1 MSNKDI
7 GDIYKNMRAGK
18 KYEEPVREK
27 DLYAKVVEEAI
38 VTVTSN
44 DNIKHKV
51 EVDDN
56 VANYVLKYVKT
67 ADLSKNFREYAVA
80 KKGYKPNDTAAF
92 ESLETI
98 IRFSDISDTLSKVF
112 KKFTASNKGLPALKP
127 FSQHGNEF
135 SLLSSGGRRYL
146 FDKLA
151 LQYKI
156 EPGDMDDL
164 VIKLINNQMMPARG
178 QSTGN
183 GEVLFLLLFGDTVSP
198 DKSDI
203 EIAGGHTLEVKEG
216 DARVGS
222 GADFAVQAP
231 GKYKQLVEGVLGAD
245 IDAFNTRIQ
254 QQLKDNI
261 AGAEMLIDL
270 SRSYQEETL
279 STEDLIYHSS
289 SHPFG
294 KTKSNCSNMASIN
307 EYEAENIFRDIVQ
320 VAFNS
325 EKILPFP
332 GTGTKLKAAISGG
345 VVKFNTIVDII
356 NQRYP
361 KLSQE
366 IISALQQ
373 DILSGKCELKRIN
386 INSKVLK
393 QAEKSIDDNS
403 KRLEHINV
411 GEVKYGGTYRE
422 HMNAFFNI
430 LKEYKDK
437 NAIKPAEYK
446 QLLAEGLYLMR
457 NFTTLDDGGL
467 IANECKKLANTL
479 DIDFLIENIAKFC
492 GSIQAMCYQIEE
504 GFDSILFMN
513 RKTYNCIVVDTKS
526 VSSGGSKIMGLVNF
540 MIEKGLDA
548 DQAIDSSRKDGVH
561 VWYNG

>member
-7 GDIYKNMRAGK
+7 GDIYRSMLAGE
-18 KYEEPVREK
+18 KYDQPVRES
-27 DLYAKVVEEAI
+27 DLYGKVIEEAI
-38 VTVTSN
+38 VAVTSN

-51 EVDDN
+51 EVDDD

-67 ADLSKNFREYAVA
+67 ADLSKNFREFAVT
-80 KKGYKPNDTAAF
+80 KKGYKPNDSAAF
-92 ESLETI
+92 ESIEAI
-98 IRFSDISDTLSKVF
+98 IRFSDISDTLSKIF
-112 KKFTASNKGLPALKP
+112 KKFTISNKGLPALKP
-127 FSQHGNEF
+127 YSQHGNEF
-135 SLLSSGGRRYL
+135 SLLSTGGRKYL

-151 LQYKI
+151 LQYKV
-156 EPGDMDDL
+156 EPGDMDQL
-164 VIKLINNQMMPARG
+164 VSKLITNQMMPARG

-231 GKYKQLVEGVLGAD
+231 GKYKQLVENVLGAD

-261 AGAEMLIDL
+261 TGAEMLIDL

-279 STEDLIYHSS
+279 TAEDLIYHSS
-289 SHPFG
+289 KHPFG
-294 KTKSNCSNMASIN
+294 KRGGCSNMASVN
-307 EYEAENIFRDIVQ
+307 EVEAENIFKDIVQ

-325 EKILPFP
+325 PEILPFP
-332 GTGTKLKAAISGG
+332 GTGTKLSGPIGNG
-345 VVKFNTIVDII
+345 VVKFQTII
-356 NQRYP
+356 NIINERYP
-361 KLSQE
+361 TLSRE
-366 IISALQQ
+366 ILAALQE
-373 DILSGKCELKRIN
+373 DILNSKCELKRIK
-386 INSKVLK
+386 INPEVIK
-393 QAEKSIDDNS
+393 QAEKSIGDNT

-457 NFTTLDDGGL
+457 NFTTMDDGGL
-467 IANECKKLANTL
+467 IAKECKKLANTL

-492 GSIQAMCYQIEE
+492 GAIQAMCYQIEE

-526 VSSGGSKIMGLVNF
+526 VSTGGSKIMGMVNF
-540 MIEKGLDA
+540 MIERGMDA

>member
-7 GDIYKNMRAGK
+7 GDIYRGMRSGK
-18 KYEEPVREK
+18 KYEQPTREQ
-27 DLYAKVVEEAI
+27 DLYSKVLEEAI

-56 VANYVLKYVKT
+56 VAGYVLKYIKT
-67 ADLSKNFREYAVA
+67 ADLSKNFREYAVV

-92 ESLETI
+92 ESLEGI

-127 FSQHGNEF
+127 YSQHGNEF
-135 SLLSSGGRRYL
+135 SLLSTGGKRYL

-151 LQYKI
+151 LQHKI

-164 VIKLINNQMMPARG
+164 VVKLINNQMMPARG

-270 SRSYQEETL
+270 SRSYQEEALTA
-279 STEDLIYHSS
+279 EDLIYHSAN
-289 SHPFG
+289 HPFG
-294 KTKSNCSNMASIN
+294 KRGSCSTMVSVN
-307 EYEAENIFRDIVQ
+307 EHEAENIFRDIVQ
-320 VAFNS
+320 VAFSSN
-325 EKILPFP
+325 ELLPFP

-345 VVKFNTIVDII
+345 VIKFQTII
-356 NQRYP
+356 NIVNERYP
-361 KLSQE
+361 KMAQE
-366 IISALQQ
+366 IISALQE
-373 DILSGKCELKRIN
+373 DILNGKCELKRVV
-386 INSKVLK
+386 INSKILK
-393 QAEKSIDDNS
+393 QAEKSIDDNNR
-403 KRLEHINV
+403 RLEHINV

-526 VSSGGSKIMGLVNF
+526 VSTSGSKIMGMVNF